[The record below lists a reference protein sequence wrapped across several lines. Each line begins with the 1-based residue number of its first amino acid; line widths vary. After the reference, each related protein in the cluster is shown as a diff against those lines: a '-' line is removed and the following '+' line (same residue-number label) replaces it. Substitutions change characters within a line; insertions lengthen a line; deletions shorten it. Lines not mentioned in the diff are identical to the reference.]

1 MPEPRNWTLLHKSY
15 QAVGRREGK
24 LDAFDP
30 GSDMNLNLV
39 VLSEMLWSRI
49 SGEAGLR
56 FSHSPGIRQEALQG
70 RKECGF

>member
-1 MPEPRNWTLLHKSY
+1 MEDDRESSGKAAG
-15 QAVGRREGK
+15 QREGE
-24 LDAFDP
+24 LEAFDP

-39 VLSEMLWSRI
+39 VLPGTLWSRT

-56 FSHSPGIRQEALQG
+56 FSHRPGVRQEALQG